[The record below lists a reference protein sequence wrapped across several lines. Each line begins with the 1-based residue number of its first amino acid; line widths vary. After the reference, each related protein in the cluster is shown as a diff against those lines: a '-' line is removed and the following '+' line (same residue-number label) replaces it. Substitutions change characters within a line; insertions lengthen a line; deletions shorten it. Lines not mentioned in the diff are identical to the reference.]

1 MLLIFD
7 ILNGLILA
15 FLFVKAILIYPKLP
29 NKIPVHFDITLTPDA
44 WGTRKMIF
52 FLPTVALVLFVIF
65 YLTSSTP
72 ENTNFIVPITPEN
85 QEWQFWLSELT
96 SKVLL
101 LDILLL
107 FYVLMKMMIVEHR
120 KKYKPYAVGLFIM
133 VFVILMVHG
142 IVSYLYR

>member
-1 MLLIFD
+1 MLLFFD

-15 FLFVKAILIYPKLP
+15 FLFVKAILWYTKLP
-29 NKIPVHFDITLTPDA
+29 DQIPIHFDMTFTPDA
-44 WGTRKMIF
+44 WGTKKIIF
-52 FLPTVALVLFVIF
+52 LLPTVALVLFVIF
-65 YLTSSTP
+65 YLITLAP

-85 QEWQFWLSELT
+85 QEQQFWLSELT

-120 KKYKPYAVGLFIM
+120 KKYKTY
-133 VFVILMVHG
+133 G
-142 IVSYLYR
+142 IYSINGAWYSLLPL